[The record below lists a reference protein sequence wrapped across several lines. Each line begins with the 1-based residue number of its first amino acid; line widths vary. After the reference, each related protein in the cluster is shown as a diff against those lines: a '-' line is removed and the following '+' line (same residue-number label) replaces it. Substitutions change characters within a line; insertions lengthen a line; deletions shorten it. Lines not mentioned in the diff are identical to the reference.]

1 MAIPQLQKNVLV
13 VCDNDSELKIISSLM
28 QKVDFHVLTA
38 PCKTTSVDGMVCPG
52 EVIDLAIIDTGQ
64 LAANCAQILHSLHE
78 SYPKVRLVFMSSNRE
93 GNENEAGPAG
103 HVRGYLSKPVRKAQL
118 LGTILTVLDARSTF
132 AA

>member
-13 VCDNDSELKIISSLM
+13 VCDDDSELKMISSLM
-28 QKVDFHVLTA
+28 EKVDFHVLSA
-38 PCKTTSVDGMVCPG
+38 PCKTTSVDGIVCPG

-64 LAANCAQILHSLHE
+64 LAASGAQILHSLHE
-78 SYPKVRLVFMSSNRE
+78 SYPKVRLVLMSNGE